1 MHLSY
6 KRISKNFLVYLLSLF
21 VLSVVVFWAV
31 SYSPGDP
38 LQAYYGERFDHMTEA
53 QMIAARHQLGLDG
66 SLVTQYVEWMNRL
79 FHGDMGFSLKYRTP
93 VSAVLGG
100 FFINTV
106 ILGVISYVLTFT
118 LAILLAVICVYYE
131 DRWIDKLIS
140 QVGTLVFYLPTFW
153 VALLLILV
161 FNVNLGWLPGS
172 GAYEPG
178 NANDW
183 VDRLRHI
190 VLPVIVMLIAHV
202 WYYAYMIRNKLLD
215 ETRKDYVLLAKM
227 KGLSSFAI
235 LVKHCLRN
243 IAPTIFSVM
252 AIGTNHIIGGSYV
265 VEAVFAYPG
274 LGNLAVESA
283 KLHDYNLLMII
294 VLITGAVVIGSSYIA
309 QGISEQVDYRM
320 KDREEVGQ

>member
-1 MHLSY
+1 M
-6 KRISKNFLVYLLSLF
+6 
-21 VLSVVVFWAV
+21 
-31 SYSPGDP
+31 
-38 LQAYYGERFDHMTEA
+38 QAYYGERFDHMTEA

-93 VSAVLGG
+93 VSAVLGS

-106 ILGVISYVLTFT
+106 VLGVISYVLTFT

-178 NANDW
+178 NANDL